1 MPAASFCSNK
11 DHVGPVPNDSSA
23 VPPYKISCMKH
34 PAQFFLRKEMEMLAA
49 VVPFRS
55 PSRTSGM
62 ALSRSLPADH
72 KERHDAG
79 KTLRER
85 MPRVQHEKWAPA
97 PDRRDPV
104 SLILESGIGRI
115 QELLPIRYGRMMVS
129 PFTFYRG
136 TAGIMAADLAQMPVS
151 GLHAQICGDCHL
163 MNLGGFATAERRLIF
178 DINDF
183 DETLPGPWEWDVKR
197 LAASFVLACRS
208 NGFATADQ
216 RDAALTCVRSYR
228 EHMRKYSGA
237 PALEIWYAN
246 VDSTDVLAS
255 VHNKDSRDRL
265 RKRIQKEEERE
276 STEHDFPAMAEQKE
290 GGYVIKENPPLIY
303 HHPLINLESNRANIQ
318 QGLARYRSSLEDD
331 RKILLDRYHLMDL
344 SLKVVG
350 IGSVGTLCCIALMV
364 AAKDDHLFL
373 QIKEAHPS
381 VLERY
386 AGRSKY
392 ANHGERVVTGQRVM
406 QSASDIFL
414 GWTHGKAGRHFY
426 IRQLRDMKI
435 KPLVDVFDPATMMD
449 YAALCGWTL
458 ARAHARSADPAM
470 IAGYMGKSDVF
481 DRAITGF
488 AVSYADQAERDHARF
503 KHAIRIGKIG
513 VEREA

>member
-1 MPAASFCSNK
+1 MS
-11 DHVGPVPNDSSA
+11 
-23 VPPYKISCMKH
+23 
-34 PAQFFLRKEMEMLAA
+34 AA

-62 ALSRSLPADH
+62 APSTSLPANH
-72 KERHDAG
+72 KDRYDAG
-79 KTLRER
+79 KALRKR
-85 MPRVQHEKWAPA
+85 TPRVQHEKWMPA
-97 PDRRDPV
+97 SDRRDPV
-104 SLILESGIGRI
+104 SLVLESGRGRI
-115 QELLPIRYGRMMVS
+115 HELLPIRYGRMMVS

-136 TAGIMAADLAQMPVS
+136 TADIMAADLAPMPVS
-151 GLHAQICGDCHL
+151 GLRAQICGDCHL

-208 NGFATADQ
+208 NGFAAPDQ

-237 PALEIWYAN
+237 PALDIWYAN
-246 VDSTDVLAS
+246 VDSSDALAS
-255 VHNKDSRDRL
+255 LHKKDARNRL
-265 RKRIQKEEERE
+265 RKRIQKEQERD
-276 STEHDFPAMAEQKE
+276 TEGDFPAMAEQKA

-303 HHPLINLESNRANIQ
+303 HHPLINLESSRDNLQ
-318 QGLARYRSSLEDD
+318 EGLAHYRSSLEDD

-344 SLKVVG
+344 SLKIVG
-350 IGSVGTLCCIALMV
+350 IGSVGTLCAIALMV
-364 AAKDDHLFL
+364 AAKKDPLFL

-386 AGRSKY
+386 AGKSKY
-392 ANHGERVVTGQRVM
+392 ADHGERVVNGQRLM
-406 QSASDIFL
+406 QSAGDIFL

-435 KPLVDVFDPATMMD
+435 KPLVDVFDRTTMMD

-458 ARAHARSADPAM
+458 ARAHARSGDPAM
-470 IAGYMGKSDVF
+470 IAGYLGKSDVF
-481 DRAITGF
+481 DKAITRF
-488 AVSYADQAERDHARF
+488 AVTYADQAERDHAKF
-503 KHAIRIGKIG
+503 KSAIRRGKIE
-513 VEREA
+513 VEV

>member
-1 MPAASFCSNK
+1 MS
-11 DHVGPVPNDSSA
+11 
-23 VPPYKISCMKH
+23 
-34 PAQFFLRKEMEMLAA
+34 AA

-55 PSRTSGM
+55 PSRTSGL
-62 ALSRSLPADH
+62 ALSTPSPTNH
-72 KERHDAG
+72 KDRHDAG
-79 KTLRER
+79 KALRDR
-85 MPRVQHEKWAPA
+85 MPRVQHEKWIPA
-97 PDRRDPV
+97 SDRRDPV
-104 SLILESGIGRI
+104 SLVLESGKGRI

-136 TAGIMAADLAQMPVS
+136 TADIMAADLGPTAVS
-151 GLHAQICGDCHL
+151 GLRAQICGDCHL

-208 NGFATADQ
+208 NGFTAADQ

-228 EHMRKYSGA
+228 EHMRKYSAA

-246 VDSTDVLAS
+246 VDLSDALAS
-255 VHNKDSRDRL
+255 LSSKETRDRL
-265 RKRIQKEEERE
+265 KKRIQKERERD
-276 STEHDFPAMAEQKE
+276 TAEHDFPAMAEQKE

-303 HHPLINLESNRANIQ
+303 HHPLINLESSRANIQ

-331 RKILLDRYHLMDL
+331 RKILLDRYRLMDL

-350 IGSVGTLCCIALMV
+350 VGSVGTLCAIALMV
-364 AAKDDHLFL
+364 AAKNDPLFL

-386 AGRSKY
+386 AGKSKY
-392 ANHGERVVTGQRVM
+392 ANHGERVVNGQRLM

-426 IRQLRDMKI
+426 VRQLRDMKI
-435 KPLVDVFDPATMMD
+435 KPLVDVFDRATMMD

-458 ARAHARSADPAM
+458 ARAHARSGDPAM
-470 IAGYMGKSDVF
+470 IAGYLGKSDVF

-503 KHAIRIGKIG
+503 KHAIRIGKIE
-513 VEREA
+513 VEV